1 MRVRSTIVLIILL
14 AVQSQGFVNAEDT
27 FEDEPSNCD
36 KRGLNEIIFG
46 NGAVYCDVTDSMNC
60 DEMGNNCG
68 AGLSASGDKLALI
81 QRLEFHIKM
90 GSGI

>member
-1 MRVRSTIVLIILL
+1 MRVRSTIVLIIFL

-36 KRGLNEIIFG
+36 KRGFNEIILG

-68 AGLSASGDKLALI
+68 EDQHAMSI
-81 QRLEFHIKM
+81 
-90 GSGI
+90 